1 MTKTTA
7 RPEVADTGHD
17 RRDPVRREGIPSGIR
32 SRLRDGLEG
41 IMSRV
46 SSKVS
51 TKARWIISAA
61 VGLVTPAVLIA
72 EGAATPLAQAIA
84 CIGNGS
90 FMALAASANAF
101 TLIP

>member
-7 RPEVADTGHD
+7 NPEVADHD
-17 RRDPVRREGIPSGIR
+17 RHDPLRPQGIR
-32 SRLRDGLEG
+32 SRPRDGLAG
-41 IMSRV
+41 IMSR
-46 SSKVS
+46 VS

-61 VGLVTPAVLIA
+61 LLTPAVLIA
-72 EGAATPLAQAIA
+72 EGAATPMVQAIA
-84 CIGNGS
+84 CLGNGS

>member
-7 RPEVADTGHD
+7 KPEVADTVH
-17 RRDPVRREGIPSGIR
+17 DPVRRRDIA
-32 SRLRDGLEG
+32 SRPGGRLAG

-46 SSKVS
+46 SAKVSAKVS
-51 TKARWIISAA
+51 TKARWIISA
-61 VGLVTPAVLIA
+61 VLGLITPAVLIA

-84 CIGNGS
+84 CVGNGS

>member
-7 RPEVADTGHD
+7 KPEVADTGHD
-17 RRDPVRREGIPSGIR
+17 RHDPVRREVIRSGIR
-32 SRLRDGLEG
+32 SRLRDGLAG

-46 SSKVS
+46 STKVS
-51 TKARWIISAA
+51 TKARWIISA
-61 VGLVTPAVLIA
+61 VLGLVAPAVLIA

-84 CIGNGS
+84 CVGKSS